1 MSARGTYL
9 PKNNWQSRVSIGRT
23 ENRFA
28 DTRFTSLCVDGRHYL
43 MAFHR
48 HSQSTSFPV
57 HKYVLKCQVLF
68 FTTEIQLNVA
78 RNQQIHILEEVGYR
92 ILRHS
97 AKHRRFGLLLHAF
110 TMTLLTT
117 DNRCWGANIKPESRS
132 DNTTNG
138 LLEKKEEILRQS
150 SNSPSKERNKQ
161 ARKNCKTRRSSQQ
174 SKASKPKSHIDA
186 LPIEVSLHIYLKKRQ
201 KARVRKQKTL
211 PEEISFLSSSS
222 VHSDLESE
230 TCLQNQRS
238 IESVAYGTK
247 SQLDVHNKHVCLELL
262 ESEGFDDNC
271 VGMEHLLSLINR
283 ELVNSSSFASSDT
296 RSIAYSLICDN
307 GYQQNGGEF
316 SRRLRDAFPSFLVE
330 VHRKTHYAKG
340 DSFDTESTA
349 SLSSSSNS
357 SSSSSTTGSE
367 HMNGSEH
374 AVFAKTS
381 LKLPALQI
389 LVSSLQLV
397 TRTRRI
403 SRRQS
408 SFSIS
413 MDMGDTFWRQI
424 LTYMTACLQDLVV
437 QPGAKDSHS
446 EEYPQNGS
454 IEAAL
459 VVKGLRL
466 LCKLQPEV
474 MNSYVRYSLLPFLS
488 SALEFGS
495 EQQQQIKE
503 TRGHHRRLSGDK
515 MLVKECERLL
525 RSFL

>member
-1 MSARGTYL
+1 MS
-9 PKNNWQSRVSIGRT
+9 
-23 ENRFA
+23 
-28 DTRFTSLCVDGRHYL
+28 
-43 MAFHR
+43 
-48 HSQSTSFPV
+48 
-57 HKYVLKCQVLF
+57 
-68 FTTEIQLNVA
+68 
-78 RNQQIHILEEVGYR
+78 RNQHIHVLEGVGYR
-92 ILRHS
+92 ILRYS
-97 AKHRRFGLLLHAF
+97 AKYRRFGLVLEVF

-117 DNRCWGANIKPESRS
+117 DNRCWGTNIEPESRP
-132 DNTTNG
+132 DNTENE
-138 LLEKKEEILRQS
+138 LRERKDEIPRQPS
-150 SNSPSKERNKQ
+150 RSPSKEPNKP
-161 ARKNCKTRRSSQQ
+161 ARKNSKMRRSSQQ
-174 SKASKPKSHIDA
+174 RKVSKPKSRIDA
-186 LPIEVSLHIYLKKRQ
+186 LPIEVSLHIYLQKRQ

-222 VHSDLESE
+222 VHSDLEPE
-230 TCLQNQRS
+230 ICLQNQRS
-238 IESVAYGTK
+238 IESDAYGNRNE
-247 SQLDVHNKHVCLELL
+247 LDAHNKNVCLELL
-262 ESEGFDDNC
+262 ESERFDDNC

-296 RSIAYSLICDN
+296 TFVAYSLICDN

-316 SRRLRDAFPSFLVE
+316 SRRLREVFPSFLVE
-330 VHRKTHYAKG
+330 VNRKKQYAKG

-357 SSSSSTTGSE
+357 SSSSSTTRSE
-367 HMNGSEH
+367 HMDGSEH
-374 AVFAKTS
+374 AVFDKTS

-389 LVSSLQLV
+389 LASSLQLV

-408 SFSIS
+408 SYSIS

-424 LTYMTACLQDLVV
+424 LTYMTACLQDFVV
-437 QPGAKDSHS
+437 QPGGKDSHS
-446 EEYPQNGS
+446 EESPQNGS

-474 MNSYVRYSLLPFLS
+474 MNSYVRYSLLPFVS

-495 EQQQQIKE
+495 EQQQQTKQ